1 MERWQDQGE
10 IGECNNCTDW
20 VGGWI
25 QENRSENRSRWKKG
39 WWRLEWQGP
48 VPAEQPGI
56 IRGGK
61 WAKSHAVFANRP
73 GATDDKPDGWQCTV
87 STLLWEGR
95 KRRETRGGPKRE
107 DRELQ
112 VVSEVAGNQ
121 KIHRNQCER
130 WATPRKHVFLIP
142 AKIKYLSYADI
153 SLWPEYVFTKTFEI
167 YTKVVTYKH
176 ITILNM

>member
-25 QENRSENRSRWKKG
+25 RENRSENRSRWKKG

-153 SLWPEYVFTKTFEI
+153 SLWPECFHKNLCNI
-167 YTKVVTYKH
+167 YKGSH
-176 ITILNM
+176 I